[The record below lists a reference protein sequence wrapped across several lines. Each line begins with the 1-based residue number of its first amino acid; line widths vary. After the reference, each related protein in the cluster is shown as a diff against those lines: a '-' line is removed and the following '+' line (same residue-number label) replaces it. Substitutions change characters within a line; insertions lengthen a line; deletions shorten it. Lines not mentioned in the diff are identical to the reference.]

1 MEFDPTS
8 ALVALIALALLLPTM
23 LVARRK
29 QRTPAIRFS
38 STGAFADL
46 PRPLRHRLR
55 GLVPTL
61 RILAL
66 ILLLVALA
74 RPRKGDEYTEVQT
87 QGIAIQMVVD
97 RSSSM
102 WDNKMRFEG
111 QSMPRLE
118 VVKRIFKQFVLGD
131 EGDLG
136 GRKNDMIGLTTFA
149 RFSEEE
155 CPVTL
160 DHGNLVGFIENLTH
174 AQTQVENGT
183 NISDALYQA
192 TLSLVVADDYVRDTF
207 GREDEYKIL
216 SKVIIVLTDG
226 EQQSG
231 IEEHGFAEV
240 ADLAK
245 ENDIKIY
252 SVAITGGRDQRRG
265 FFALLEDRI
274 DTTDIKRVAERT
286 GGLFREATDGDSLRK
301 IYEDIDNLERTD
313 FKQTFRRYHELFHW
327 PVLAALVCVLL
338 EVVLAATWLRRA
350 P

>member
-1 MEFDPTS
+1 M
-8 ALVALIALALLLPTM
+8 
-23 LVARRK
+23 
-29 QRTPAIRFS
+29 
-38 STGAFADL
+38 
-46 PRPLRHRLR
+46 
-55 GLVPTL
+55 
-61 RILAL
+61 
-66 ILLLVALA
+66 
-74 RPRKGDEYTEVQT
+74 
-87 QGIAIQMVVD
+87 
-97 RSSSM
+97 
-102 WDNKMRFEG
+102 N
-111 QSMPRLE
+111 
-118 VVKRIFKQFVLGD
+118 VL
-131 EGDLG
+131 
-136 GRKNDMIGLTTFA
+136 K
-149 RFSEEE
+149 
-155 CPVTL
+155 VTL